1 MVTFAACGIPNG
13 VPGTVAFMDGTA
25 TLGTNNNVFSPCSSY
40 GTNILSAGSHTIT
53 TRYSDSNGGS
63 TSAALTQVVNSQ

>member
-1 MVTFAACGIPNG
+1 
-13 VPGTVAFMDGTA
+13 MDGIA

-53 TRYSDSNGGS
+53 ARYSDSSGGS
-63 TSAALTQVVNSQ
+63 TSAVLTQTVNAH